1 MIAVKKIIMIALVCT
16 IGLTMFGCQGENS
29 SSNKSSATQVESTA
43 PTESTTKE
51 KIVCTITPDGGKRV
65 VISDER
71 AHTVYDLLKNQP
83 TTDPSTR
90 SDNDNDNDGMI
101 DVILTTNIKREY
113 YIVYESDVVF
123 SVDDPACSDIHFVGY
138 VNGIYKTI
146 SQMAE

>member
-16 IGLTMFGCQGENS
+16 IGLTMFGCQDENS

-71 AHTVYDLLKNQP
+71 AITIYNLLKNPEKQSQ
-83 TTDPSTR
+83 TANSER
-90 SDNDNDNDGMI
+90 NSDGDGRI
-101 DVILTTNIKREY
+101 EVILTTDSKREY
-113 YIVYESDVVF
+113 YIVCESDVVL

>member
-1 MIAVKKIIMIALVCT
+1 MIAVKKLIMIALVCT
-16 IGLTMFGCQGENS
+16 IGLIMFGCQNETN

-71 AHTVYDLLKNQP
+71 ALTIYNLLKNPEKQNQAAN
-83 TTDPSTR
+83 SER
-90 SDNDNDNDGMI
+90 NSDGDGRI
-101 DVILTTNIKREY
+101 EVILTIDNDHEY
-113 YIVYESDVVF
+113 YTVYGSDCVF
-123 SVDDPACSDIHFVGY
+123 TVDDPAASDIHFVGY